1 MGLEIAALVLL
12 LLGLACCGL
21 AFAGLRRR
29 KLARGLAGGV
39 TGLAMLAAAAA
50 VLLLASNLH
59 TYTRL
64 THETDAGEIRF
75 RQQGSDRYLAEL
87 VLAPSDPARLPSSR
101 SFDLQGQEWQ
111 LDARIIKWH
120 GIANLLGLDTLYRMD
135 RLSGRYRS
143 ADEELQRPRSVYP
156 LAENPGL
163 DLWSLA
169 QRHGSWLG
177 LVDASYGSATYLPM
191 ADGAIYSLHVSQSG
205 LLARPVNEAAR
216 EAVGSWH

>member
-1 MGLEIAALVLL
+1 MALEIAALVLL
-12 LLGLACCGL
+12 IVGLACCWL
-21 AFAGLRRR
+21 ALAGLRRR
-29 KLARGLAGGV
+29 KVARGVLSGM
-39 TGLAMLAAAAA
+39 TGLALLAAAAA
-50 VLLLASNLH
+50 AMLLASNLH
-59 TYTRL
+59 TYARL

-75 RQQGSDRYLAEL
+75 RQLGSDRYRAEL

-120 GIANLLGLDTLYRMD
+120 GIANLLGLDALYRMD

-156 LAENPGL
+156 LSENPGL

-169 QRHGSWLG
+169 QRHGTWLG

-216 EAVGSWH
+216 EAVGAWR